1 MLNWLYNTFWATLIR
16 KVCTVLV
23 VLAVVVSLAV
33 IIPGRI
39 GAPEYCAE
47 GVERSA
53 GECIGVSASGYDF
66 GTDGIREVT
75 RAIGEEN
82 KRISEQEREGNLVT
96 VAMMLPLQPKADA
109 ERKQL
114 RSELQGA
121 YLAQWRANRT
131 ENKPLLRLVLANPGA
146 DYAQQE
152 KVVDRLAAMADSP
165 RDNLRAVTGFNLSL
179 DNTKRAIDRLTN
191 KLHIPVLAS
200 RVSADEIANT
210 DNGGAL
216 KYAGL
221 ARIIPTNRQQAAA
234 LANFHGGLRDA
245 DTVLVKDLRP
255 NDIYDESLAKAFSRP
270 EPGPPG
276 PKDQPFTSPG
286 INDPGDTGND
296 FTFIGHNICESDAK
310 VVYFAGRPVHLRL
323 FALKLSEVPC
333 HGKKYTVVSGSGAAT
348 LDRYMSAA
356 DWEKLRGDD
365 GGGSTIT
372 VQYAAPG
379 HPDAWDASLRT
390 WEKEQRART
399 GKSPAVRDRPV
410 YLTEPQDE
418 LRELRRL
425 IDREAAGDIG
435 PVSLEDSRTMLVHD
449 GVRTIAAAVF
459 LANSQA
465 AGTVP
470 TRTRVAAQWPR
481 LEARYRV
488 RGTSG
493 WICLTNGGNAYDKPV
508 AVVQLDPATRRV
520 AFVGLGWPEKKPQ
533 PADCVVPSGTG

>member
-1 MLNWLYNTFWATLIR
+1 MLNWLYNTFWATWIR
-16 KVCTVLV
+16 KACTVLV
-23 VLAVVVSLAV
+23 VLAVVVPLAV

-39 GAPEYCAE
+39 GAPEFCAE

-53 GECIGVSASGYDF
+53 GECIGVNGSGYDF
-66 GTDGIREVT
+66 GTPEIHQVAD
-75 RAIGEEN
+75 AIGREN
-82 KRISEQEREGNLVT
+82 KRIAGESDIVSI
-96 VAMMLPLQPKADA
+96 AMMLPLQPKTDA
-109 ERKQL
+109 ESAQL

-121 YLAQWRANRT
+121 YLAQYRANRS

-179 DNTKRAIDRLTN
+179 DHTKKAVARLTGT
-191 KLHIPVLAS
+191 LRIPVLAS
-200 RVSADEIANT
+200 RVSADDLANP
-210 DNGGAL
+210 DDRSGSL
-216 KYAGL
+216 PYPGL
-221 ARIIPTNRQQAAA
+221 ARVIPTNRQQAAA

-245 DTVLVKDLRP
+245 ETVLVKDLRP

-286 INDPGDTGND
+286 INDLGDTGND
-296 FTFIGHNICESDAK
+296 FTTIGHNICASDAR
-310 VVYFAGRPVHLRL
+310 VVYFAGRPAHLRL
-323 FALKLSEVPC
+323 FALKLAEVPC

-348 LDRYMSAA
+348 LDRYMSRG
-356 DWEKLRGDD
+356 DWEALRGDD
-365 GGGSTIT
+365 GAGATIT

-390 WEKEQRART
+390 WEKERRADT
-399 GKSPAVRDRPV
+399 GKAPAAGDRPA
-410 YLTEPQDE
+410 YLTEPQGE

-425 IDREAAGDIG
+425 IDRQPGGDIG
-435 PVSLEDSRTMLVHD
+435 PVTLEDSRTMLVHD
-449 GVRTIAAAVF
+449 GVRTIASAVF
-459 LANSQA
+459 LANAQA
-465 AGTVP
+465 VGTAVP
-470 TRTRVAAQWPR
+470 TRERVAAQWPR

-508 AVVQLDPATRRV
+508 AVVKLDPGTRRV
-520 AFVGLGWPEKKPQ
+520 AFVGLGWPERKPQ
-533 PADCVVPSGTG
+533 PADCAVPSGTG